1 VAVPEYQQTSA
12 IWSRGILQH
21 EFGVDARD
29 VEWFMERTPDMSH
42 GGSTGFTPPEGVRL
56 NRIPPTTNIG
66 EMLVKG
72 EVDATLL
79 YLTNTNLVDRSSID
93 ISRVPEVQYL
103 FPDPIAEGK
112 RFYAKTGIYP
122 INHTVVVR
130 RELLEKHPWIALN
143 LYSAFLNAK
152 NDVTRRAR
160 AAMGP
165 WLEVDALGDQAEKGF
180 SADPLAYGVKA
191 ARPVLETVAQYLQ
204 EQGLTDRRVGL
215 EEVFAKTTLDV

>member
-1 VAVPEYQQTSA
+1 
-12 IWSRGILQH
+12 
-21 EFGVDARD
+21 
-29 VEWFMERTPDMSH
+29 
-42 GGSTGFTPPEGVRL
+42 
-56 NRIPPTTNIG
+56 
-66 EMLVKG
+66 
-72 EVDATLL
+72 
-79 YLTNTNLVDRSSID
+79 
-93 ISRVPEVQYL
+93 
-103 FPDPIAEGK
+103 
-112 RFYAKTGIYP
+112 
-122 INHTVVVR
+122 VVVR

-165 WLEVDALGDQAEKGF
+165 WLEVGALGEQAEKGF
-180 SADPLAYGVKA
+180 NADPLAYGVKA